1 MPLWEIQYSDEVK
14 FYFVDSGD
22 YTGNLLGEI
31 ERLRYAPDGLP
42 AENYREIGPD
52 LLVWEVLNH
61 LVFYQRREKTLL
73 IAVVKPP

>member
-42 AENYREIGPD
+42 AEHYREIGPD

-61 LVFYQRREKTLL
+61 LVFYQRRGNTLL
-73 IAVVKPP
+73 IAVVKPL